1 MSPVRGGDDGGDGDD
16 RVAAA
21 QAGGGAPP
29 RPRHRTAWTV
39 AAALSAVFIVAPGAW
54 TLWNQQAGGR
64 GVLHGGSGE
73 RPVTAL
79 EIDAGAAS
87 VTVSPRADQQVAYRA
102 DLLWSFGRPEIEESW
117 LGGTL
122 RLTPRCPGGDGLV
135 RAGSGCTV
143 DLGVSVPADIP
154 VRVTGDSG
162 KVDISGLGGA
172 VDVETGSGAL
182 RLTALRG
189 PLRAVVHSGSLEG
202 SALTSPE
209 ADIRAGTGS
218 AVARFLTPPV
228 RLTARSDS
236 GAVQVTVPVGTRF
249 QVASRVGSGS
259 LEVARGMRDPA
270 APGHLD
276 LSVES
281 GRAQARYP

>member
-1 MSPVRGGDDGGDGDD
+1 MSPVRGDDGGGDDGGDGGD
-16 RVAAA
+16 RVAA
-21 QAGGGAPP
+21 GAHP

-54 TLWNQQAGGR
+54 TLWNQRAGER

-73 RPVTAL
+73 RTVTAL
-79 EIDAGAAS
+79 EIDAGTAS

-102 DLLWSFGRPEIEESW
+102 DVLWSLGRPEIEESW

-122 RLTPRCPGGDGLV
+122 RLKPRCPGVDGLP
-135 RAGSGCTV
+135 RTGPGCTV

-172 VDVETGSGAL
+172 VDAEIGSGAL

-189 PLRAVVHSGSLEG
+189 PLRAVVRSGSLEAG
-202 SALTSPE
+202 ALTSPE
-209 ADIRAGTGS
+209 ADIRTGTGS

-228 RLTARSDS
+228 RLTARADS